1 MLHKAV
7 DNQIIFT
14 NKARCRDCYRCLRN
28 CPVNA
33 IKMKD
38 GQASVE
44 AELCILCGTCLK
56 ECPQNAKQ
64 FRRDIEKVKRLI
76 KENENVSVSIA
87 PSFPALFEDWQIE
100 RVPSLMRKL
109 GFSYVCETA
118 EAAYFVAK
126 ETKEYFSEKEK
137 GLCLSTACP
146 SFVTYIEKY
155 QTKKVDNLTPIVS
168 PMVAHAKRLKN
179 KLGSHWKVVFIGP
192 CIAKK
197 AEAERIEYKGLI
209 DGTLTFTEL
218 LEWMEEEKIDLKQY
232 EASEFDEQVAGD
244 SRLYALTG
252 GMSKTASLET
262 DNLNTSV
269 YAMSGY
275 TEIVDSIYSFDG
287 THSKIMIEPLICQSG
302 CVNGPGL
309 PKSST
314 VYKRK
319 ENVINYAKQKNN
331 CSAVVDERNVKLTT
345 TFNHAAGLIREDYSE
360 EQIRQ
365 VLEQTGKQN
374 EEDQLNCAACG
385 YPTCLEN
392 AKAIISGMVEIESCI
407 PYMRRLAEQRTDKII
422 ETSPNGIVILNKELE
437 IIHMNPAFKKFF
449 MCTNSVIGKRIS
461 YLMDPEAFIKLKESD
476 TVTVEETVN
485 HTSYNIV
492 CHQILYK
499 LKEDDQY
506 IGIFVDI
513 TKNLSDEEK
522 LDSLRER
529 TISQAQELLEHQI
542 EMAQQLAKLLGENT
556 AKGEELVENLLKLT
570 QDEKVKSIG
579 RNKNGLWDTYTT
591 K

>member
-76 KENENVSVSIA
+76 KENENVAVSIA

-118 EAAYFVAK
+118 EAAFFVAK

-146 SFVTYIEKY
+146 SFVSYIEKY

-179 KLGSHWKVVFIGP
+179 KLGSHWKVVFVGP
-192 CIAKK
+192 CVAKK
-197 AEAERIEYKGLI
+197 AEAERSEHKGLI
-209 DGTLTFTEL
+209 DGALTFTEL
-218 LEWMEEEKIDLKQY
+218 LEWMEEEKIDLRQY
-232 EASEFDEQVAGD
+232 EVSEFDEQVAGD
-244 SRLYALTG
+244 ARLYALTG

-269 YAMSGY
+269 YAMSGF
-275 TEIVDSIYSFDG
+275 TEIVDSIFSFDG
-287 THSKIMIEPLICQSG
+287 TYDNIMIEPLICQSG

-319 ENVINYAKQKNN
+319 ANVINYSRQKNN
-331 CSAVVDERNVKLTT
+331 CSALVDERNVKLTT
-345 TFNHAAGLIREDYSE
+345 TFNHAAGLAKKEYSE
-360 EQIRQ
+360 EQIRR

-385 YPTCLEN
+385 YHTCLEN
-392 AKAIISGMVEIESCI
+392 VQAILNGMVEIESCI

-476 TVTVEETVN
+476 TATVEETVN
-485 HTSYNIV
+485 HSNYNIV

-499 LKEDDQY
+499 LKEDNQY

-513 TKNLSDEEK
+513 TKNLSNEEK

-579 RNKNGLWDTYTT
+579 RNKNGIWDTYTT

>member
-1 MLHKAV
+1 
-7 DNQIIFT
+7 
-14 NKARCRDCYRCLRN
+14 
-28 CPVNA
+28 
-33 IKMKD
+33 MKD

-64 FRRDIEKVKRLI
+64 FRRDVEKVKRLI
-76 KENENVSVSIA
+76 KENENVAVSIA

-126 ETKEYFSEKEK
+126 ETKEYFSEKGK

-168 PMVAHAKRLKN
+168 PMIAHAKRLKN
-179 KLGSHWKVVFIGP
+179 KLGSHWKVVFVGP
-192 CIAKK
+192 CVAKK
-197 AEAERIEYKGLI
+197 AEAERPEYKGLI
-209 DGTLTFTEL
+209 DAAITFTEL
-218 LEWMEEEKIDLKQY
+218 LDWMEEEQIDVKQF
-232 EASEFDEQVAGD
+232 EVSEFDEQIAGD
-244 SRLYALTG
+244 ARLYPLTG
-252 GMSKTASLET
+252 GMSKTAALET

-269 YAMSGY
+269 YAMSGFA
-275 TEIVDSIYSFDG
+275 EITDSIVSFSD
-287 THSKIMIEPLICQSG
+287 TNNSIMIEPLICASG

-309 PKSST
+309 PKSSF
-314 VYKRK
+314 VHKRK
-319 ENVINYAKQKNN
+319 ENVINYAKLKSN
-331 CSAVVDERNVKLTT
+331 CSAVIDERPIKLTT
-345 TFNHAAGLIREDYSE
+345 TFNHAAGLVEEDYAE
-360 EQIRQ
+360 EQIRH

-392 AKAIISGMVEIESCI
+392 AKAILSGMVEIESCI

-461 YLMDPEAFIKLKESD
+461 YLMDPESFIKLKEGD
-476 TVTVEETVN
+476 TATVEQTVN
-485 HTSYNIV
+485 HTNYNIV

-499 LKEDDQY
+499 LQEEDQY

-513 TKNLSDEEK
+513 TKNLSAEEK

-529 TISQAQELLEHQI
+529 TISQAQELLDHQI

>member
-1 MLHKAV
+1 MLNKTV
-7 DNQIIFT
+7 DKQIIFT

-38 GQASVE
+38 GQASVVVD
-44 AELCILCGTCLK
+44 LCILCGTCLK

-64 FRRDIEKVKRLI
+64 FRRDIDKVKQLI
-76 KENENVSVSIA
+76 IENEYVAVSIA

-109 GFSYVCETA
+109 GFNFVCETA

-126 ETKEYFSEKEK
+126 ETNNYFSEKGK

-155 QTKKVDNLTPIVS
+155 QPNKVDNLTPLVS
-168 PMVAHAKRLKN
+168 PMIAHAKRLKN
-179 KLGSHWKVVFIGP
+179 KLGSHWKVVFVGP

-197 AEAERIEYKGLI
+197 SEAERTEYKGLI
-209 DGTLTFTEL
+209 DGVLTFTEL
-218 LEWMEEEKIDLKQY
+218 LEWMKEEKIDLKQY
-232 EASEFDEQVAGD
+232 EASGFDEDVAGHA
-244 SRLYALTG
+244 RLYALTG
-252 GMSKTASLET
+252 GMSKTALMET

-269 YAMSGY
+269 YAMSGFE
-275 TEIVDSIYSFDG
+275 EIVDSINSFN
-287 THSKIMIEPLICQSG
+287 SANNKIMIEPLICSSG
-302 CVNGPGL
+302 CVSGPGL
-309 PKSST
+309 PKSNT
-314 VYKRK
+314 VFKRK
-319 ENVINYAKQKNN
+319 ENIINYANSKTN
-331 CSAVVDERNVKLTT
+331 CKDLIDDQPVKLYTT
-345 TFNHAAGLIREDYSE
+345 YSHAAGLIDNDFAE
-360 EQIRQ
+360 EKIRS

-385 YPTCLEN
+385 YKTCKDN
-392 AKAIISGMVEIESCI
+392 AKAILSGMVEIESCI

-422 ETSPNGIVILNKELE
+422 ETSPNGIVILNRELE

-449 MCTNSVIGKRIS
+449 MCTNSVVGKRIS
-461 YLMDPEAFIKLKESD
+461 YLMDPEEFIKLKESGIAS
-476 TVTVEETVN
+476 VEHTVN
-485 HTSYNIV
+485 HSNYHIV

-513 TKNLSDEEK
+513 TKNLSNEEK

-529 TISQAQELLEHQI
+529 TISQAQELLKHQI

-556 AKGEELVENLLKLT
+556 AKGEELVDNLLKLT
-570 QDEKVKSIG
+570 QDEKVKNIG

>member
-76 KENENVSVSIA
+76 KENENVAVSIA